1 MLDGQFLRRNNAF
14 GLVADIEQDFV
25 PIDLDYCAF
34 DDVAIV
40 KVLDG
45 FVNGSNKLFLGTN
58 IVDGNLGSSV
68 VRGHRVGDSELI
80 IVSNMDRW
88 YANMENIQAYQG
100 PSLRGFTAQ

>member
-1 MLDGQFLRRNNAF
+1 MLDGQFFGRNNAF

-25 PIDLDYCAF
+25 PINFNYGAF

-58 IVDGNLGSSV
+58 IVNGNLGSSV
-68 VRGHRVGDSELI
+68 VRGHRVGDSEFI
-80 IVSNMDRW
+80 IVTYMDKW
-88 YANMENIQAYQG
+88 FNSMSEHKVV
-100 PSLRGFTAQ
+100 PSV